1 MKIGQLEQHCGN
13 CPLIDFCAEPFE
25 ELCLCTDSRLENV
38 DIDIY
43 QKLAANIDGTNEE
56 ICEAIVQKNN
66 GLKR

>member
-43 QKLAANIDGTNEE
+43 KKLAANIDGTNEE
-56 ICEAIVQKNN
+56 ICEAIVQKITV
-66 GLKR
+66 